1 MRITRLR
8 VKNFKSIRD
17 AEINFPPMTL
27 VVGANAA
34 GKSNFVSVFKFL
46 SDLLSRGLEA
56 AIALQGGIEWLVNAN
71 LPKGTPVEIAFTMN
85 VDRIGYD
92 DDDGFYT
99 EENYYQLKYDLRIVP
114 NKRGNGYKIG
124 HDELILTVDQGVE
137 ELYKR
142 NKSGYINYKYKFKNL
157 KEKEWKLD
165 LAESP
170 VKKILEKP
178 ENQKEAIFHFLP
190 FMISSSSQD
199 EFIRVF
205 DFDPRILKRPSPI
218 ESVPELTEDGSNL
231 ANVLRNILRSKK
243 KQEELTALLNDFL
256 PFVEKVGVDSNADRS
271 FSYKIREN
279 YSKKAFHENFL
290 SDGTVSILAIL
301 TALYFQE
308 KANIVILEEPERN
321 LHPKLLSK
329 LLSAAE
335 DVSAK
340 KQIILTTH
348 NPEFLKHAKIEHV
361 LFISR
366 DDEGF
371 TVFQSPKDSETV
383 RAFMENDLGMDDLFL
398 QDMLGA

>member
-1 MRITRLR
+1 MYLTRLR

-17 AEINFPPMTL
+17 AEINFPSMTL

-46 SDLLSRGLEA
+46 SDLLSRGLES

-71 LPKGTPVEIAFTMN
+71 LPKGTPIEIAFTMN
-85 VDRIGYD
+85 VDSIDYEDDYRI
-92 DDDGFYT
+92 YT
-99 EENYYQLKYDLRIVP
+99 LEDYYQLEYDLRIVP

-124 HDELILTVDQGVE
+124 HDELMISTSDQQTEEESYKRTKSGSIIYKNKFNDLDKKYHIESPAKKMLE
-137 ELYKR
+137 ELK
-142 NKSGYINYKYKFKNL
+142 
-157 KEKEWKLD
+157 
-165 LAESP
+165 
-170 VKKILEKP
+170 
-178 ENQKEAIFHFLP
+178 NQKEAIFHFLP
-190 FMISSSSQD
+190 FMIPSSRKD

-205 DFDPRILKRPSPI
+205 DFDPRALKRPSPI

-231 ANVLRNILRSKK
+231 ANVLRNILRDKK

-256 PFVEKVGVDSNADRS
+256 PFVTKVGVDSNADRS

-301 TALYFQE
+301 TALYFQK
-308 KANIVILEEPERN
+308 KANLIILEEPERN
-321 LHPKLLSK
+321 LHPRLLSK